1 MKLISE
7 TVEHS
12 EVDGKHVVIVDRLF
26 EVAGEDDFGIQ
37 YLGYLPQRLTLLKS
51 TYDKVKHENQREFR

>member
-26 EVAGEDDFGIQ
+26 EVVGEDEFGMPTVS
-37 YLGYLPQRLTLLKS
+37 YLPQRLTLLKS
-51 TYDKVKHENQREFR
+51 TYEKVRHETIN